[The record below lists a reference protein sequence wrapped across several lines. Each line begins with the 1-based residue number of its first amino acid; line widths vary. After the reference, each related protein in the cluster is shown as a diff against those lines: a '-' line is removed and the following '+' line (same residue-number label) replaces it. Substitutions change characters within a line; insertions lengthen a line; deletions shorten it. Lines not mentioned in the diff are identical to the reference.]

1 MKDWY
6 SKHKNCIQRTARTFV
21 QAATGFLLTELASG
35 RYSLTDWKT
44 WIVAVTASSIAAGI
58 AAIMNYKGGK

>member
-1 MKDWY
+1 MQNDITTWK
-6 SKHKNCIQRTARTFV
+6 RAARTFGQTAV
-21 QAATGFLLTELASG
+21 GFLLTELASG

-58 AAIMNYKGGK
+58 AAIMNYKRGK

>member
-1 MKDWY
+1 MQNNITTGK
-6 SKHKNCIQRTARTFV
+6 RAARTFG
-21 QAATGFLLTELASG
+21 QTAIGFILTELASG

-44 WIVAVTASSIAAGI
+44 WMVAVAASSISAGI

>member
-1 MKDWY
+1 MKNWY
-6 SKHKNCIQRTARTFV
+6 LKYEYCTKRALRTFI

-44 WIVAVTASSIAAGI
+44 WIVAVAASSIAAGI
-58 AAIMNYKGGK
+58 AAVMNYKGGK

>member
-1 MKDWY
+1 MKNWY
-6 SKHKNCIQRTARTFV
+6 LKYEYCTKRALRTFI

-44 WIVAVTASSIAAGI
+44 WIVAITASSISAGI

>member
-1 MKDWY
+1 MQNNI
-6 SKHKNCIQRTARTFV
+6 STEQRAARTFV
-21 QAATGFLLTELASG
+21 QSAAGFLLTELASG